1 MKKRDFVVLGIEI
14 IALLIA
20 IVCLFIKKPT
30 VVYDANEF
38 YWADAKTIQSD
49 IKCVKHGVYNVKLH
63 YNSSVDYLNTVIVTA
78 DGADYDTVK
87 TNTVLL
93 YENLSETSYN
103 CAITHTNNTVRI
115 KVLYGGEGNIE
126 IYGAELV
133 PTNIPARIALFWI
146 VLISIMLNGIYMLKR
161 KGAFEN
167 IENRKVIVLLACCLV
182 FSCVPMMLNYI
193 GSAGD
198 LGYHYMR
205 IGGLAEALKSGQL
218 PVRLYPKWLFG
229 YGYADAVMYGHTLL
243 YIPAIMRLIGFSIT
257 FSYQVFLFVI
267 NLLTTVISY
276 YSFGKAF
283 NSKSAGVLGAYLYT
297 LMPYRLFAMYTAAVV
312 GIVSAGV
319 FLPLVF
325 LGLYK
330 IFTDDNK
337 SANYKYN
344 WIYVS
349 IGLVGVISNHTLS
362 TEILCGFILLTC
374 LLMIKRVIKLPV
386 FISLLKALAGFIVL
400 GLWFIVPFI
409 DNYLNYDFHI
419 KNVSA
424 RVIQDRGVLPSEFF
438 TLLTKVGTHNY
449 YGTQGLKD
457 ATIMTPGLAVT
468 AGLLVFIALAFVYKD
483 FRSNEFKKGLFF
495 VVISS
500 IAAFMS
506 TLFFP
511 WDWIQRRGQIFAT
524 LVSSLQFP
532 TRFLIFYGILVIPL
546 SCIVY
551 GYLKDK
557 GVAGRIY
564 FGIVLAM
571 CLIQLSSFS
580 TETTYMQSK
589 LELYDNE
596 EMGTG
601 YTSGGEYLPQ
611 SIYGIDNEVLKFQDA
626 QAGNDVLITD
636 YAKDDLYAELKVNNI
651 ANEASYVDVPL
662 LNYIGYTAYDVN
674 TKDKIQIIE
683 GDTANIRLVIP
694 AGYDGDIVVK
704 YVGKWYWRLCDAIS
718 ALALVGLGFYL
729 WRMKKKH
736 A

>member
-1 MKKRDFVVLGIEI
+1 MKKKEFVVLGIEI
-14 IALLIA
+14 LALLIA
-20 IVCLFIKKPT
+20 IVCLFLKKPT
-30 VVYDANEF
+30 VVFDANDF

-49 IKCVKHGVYNVKLH
+49 IKYVKHGVYNVKLH
-63 YNSSVDYLNTVIVTA
+63 YDSSVDYSNVVLVAA
-78 DGADYDTVK
+78 DAADYDTVK
-87 TNTVLL
+87 SNTVLL
-93 YENLSETSYN
+93 YENLSETNFN
-103 CAITHTNNTVRI
+103 CAINHTNNSIRI
-115 KVLYGGEGNIE
+115 KVLYGGEGDIE

-133 PTNIPARIALFWI
+133 PTNIPARIAIFWI
-146 VLISIMLNGIYMLKR
+146 VFTSLLINGIYLLK
-161 KGAFEN
+161 KSKVFDN
-167 IENRKVIVLLACCLV
+167 VENRKVIALLAGCLI
-182 FSCVPMMLNYI
+182 FSCVPMMLNYVVA
-193 GSAGD
+193 GGD

-205 IGGLAEALKSGQL
+205 IGELAEALKSGQF

-243 YIPAIMRLIGFSIT
+243 YIPAIMRLVGFSIT
-257 FSYQVFLFVI
+257 FSYQVLLFAI
-267 NLLTTVISY
+267 NLFTVVISY
-276 YSFGKAF
+276 YSFSKAF
-283 NSKSAGVLGAYLYT
+283 YSKNAGVIGAYLYAF
-297 LMPYRLFAMYTAAVV
+297 MPYRLFAMYTAANI
-312 GIVSAGV
+312 GIVCAGV

-325 LGLYK
+325 LGMYK
-330 IFTDDNK
+330 IFTEDTK
-337 SANYKYN
+337 AVNYKYN

-374 LLMIKRVIKLPV
+374 LIMIKRVFKLPV
-386 FISLLKALAGFIVL
+386 FVSLLKALAGFIVL

-424 RVIQDRGVLPSEFF
+424 RIIQYRGVLPTQFF
-438 TLLTKVGTHNY
+438 TLFTRLSSHDF

-483 FRSNEFKKGLFF
+483 FRSDEFKKGLFF

-511 WDWIQRRGQIFAT
+511 WDWLQRRGQIFAT

-532 TRFLIFYGILVIPL
+532 TRFLIFYGVLVIPL

-551 GYLKDK
+551 GYLKNK

-571 CLIQLSSFS
+571 CLIQLCSFS
-580 TETTYMQSK
+580 TENSYVQGR
-589 LELYDNE
+589 LELYDDE

-626 QAGNDVLITD
+626 QAGNDVLITE

-651 ANEASYVDVPL
+651 SNEASYVDVPL
-662 LNYIGYTAYDVN
+662 LNYIGYMAYDVN